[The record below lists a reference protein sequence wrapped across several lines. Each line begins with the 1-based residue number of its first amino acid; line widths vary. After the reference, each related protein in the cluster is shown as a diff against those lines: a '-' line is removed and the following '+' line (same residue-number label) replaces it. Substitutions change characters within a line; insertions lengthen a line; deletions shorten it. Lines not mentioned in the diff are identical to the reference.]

1 MYVYIYIEREMYISI
16 YKQKHMYIYIYISA
30 WGGGAY
36 MGYICVYIPDPSSFR
51 AGDSY
56 SGRRR
61 RAPGCLHTVGAGGEP
76 PVFFCKVQ
84 LDKRRKSYGKLRRVM
99 NKLWES
105 ADKLRR
111 VMNRYANAK
120 KSYDKL

>member
-1 MYVYIYIEREMYISI
+1 
-16 YKQKHMYIYIYISA
+16 
-30 WGGGAY
+30 

-76 PVFFCKVQ
+76 PVFFLQSAAGKAQ
-84 LDKRRKSYGKLRRVM
+84 TSYEKLRRVM

-105 ADKLRR
+105 AEKLRR